1 MGSRDTRKL
10 QVLRQHASGVSRA
23 LWPAEM
29 RRSLATGR
37 LAQRRR
43 SLVLNG
49 KWGTLL
55 AIILRLGPALALVAI
70 SMLVGGTIVAALVL
84 RLWYLLLIP
93 TVVLTVGTLAITLPF
108 LLKLYR
114 TFHPLAIRTS
124 RELRALPIFPPPR
137 RSPETPLPT
146 APLVRILETY
156 DLSQTDVEHFLDT
169 SRAEEH
175 AMQES

>member
-1 MGSRDTRKL
+1 MPALQCRERISFSVQGRTSTMRSRDTRKL

-37 LAQRRR
+37 VAQQRRY
-43 SLVLNG
+43 LVLSG

-55 AIILRLGPALALVAI
+55 AIIGPALALVAT

-93 TVVLTVGTLAITLPF
+93 TVILTVGTLAITL
-108 LLKLYR
+108 
-114 TFHPLAIRTS
+114 
-124 RELRALPIFPPPR
+124 
-137 RSPETPLPT
+137 
-146 APLVRILETY
+146 
-156 DLSQTDVEHFLDT
+156 
-169 SRAEEH
+169 
-175 AMQES
+175 